1 MCFTYQ
7 HSLTSVKA
15 WGALGAQQAFGAG
28 NATVQVRCRL
38 VVGAESNV
46 VPTAI
51 VDVGASFKQTRV
63 PRHSPKTLQ
72 WTNVSPHGGAQTT
85 EGGLR
90 VRISIVSSGMNRSS
104 MNSSMSS
111 SMNSSS
117 MNSSSMNS
125 SKYSSSMNH
134 SSMLNALIQMDIQT
148 EKNALNKEHQ

>member
-104 MNSSMSS
+104 MNSSSMNRS

-117 MNSSSMNS
+117 MNSSSMNCS
-125 SKYSSSMNH
+125 ST
-134 SSMLNALIQMDIQT
+134 LNTLIHVQMDIQT
-148 EKNALNKEHQ
+148 EKNAVNKEHQ

>member
-104 MNSSMSS
+104 MNSSSMNRS

-117 MNSSSMNS
+117 MNSSSMNCS
-125 SKYSSSMNH
+125 ST
-134 SSMLNALIQMDIQT
+134 LNTLIHVQMDIQT